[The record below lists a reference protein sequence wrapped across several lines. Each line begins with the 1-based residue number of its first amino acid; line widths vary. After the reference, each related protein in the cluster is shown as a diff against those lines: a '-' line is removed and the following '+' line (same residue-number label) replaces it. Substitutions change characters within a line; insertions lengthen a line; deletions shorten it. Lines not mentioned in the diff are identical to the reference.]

1 MTNKKISDK
10 VVQRLPKYYKYL
22 QELCLKGIKS
32 VSSNE
37 ISKSLHITA
46 SQVRQDLS
54 QFGGFGRQGFGYD
67 VEYLKDKMKE
77 ILGLTK
83 THTAIIVGG
92 GRIGQALANYKGFKK
107 ESVIVKAIFDI
118 ELTHVE
124 QIEGIEVL
132 HIDKLEKYV
141 KQNKID
147 VAIISVQKEQAELV
161 AKKTIDAGVKAIW
174 NFAPIDLY
182 FGKDVVCENINM
194 SESLMRLLYKS
205 KDLYD

>member
-10 VVQRLPKYYKYL
+10 VVQRLPKYYRYL
-22 QELCLKGIKS
+22 QELCLKGIKTI
-32 VSSNE
+32 SSNE

-67 VEYLKDKMKE
+67 VEYLKEKMKE

-107 ESVIVKAIFDI
+107 ESVIVKAIFDV
-118 ELTHVE
+118 ELSHVE
-124 QIEGIEVL
+124 KVDGIEVL
-132 HIDKLEKYV
+132 HISQMEEFV

-147 VAIISVQKEQAELV
+147 VAIISVQKEQAETV
-161 AKKTIDAGVKAIW
+161 AKKTISAGVKAIW

-182 FGKDVVCENINM
+182 FGEEVACENINM

-205 KDLYD
+205 KGLYD

>member
-1 MTNKKISDK
+1 MTNKKISNK
-10 VVQRLPKYYKYL
+10 VVQRLPKYYRYL
-22 QELCLKGIKS
+22 QELCQKGIKTI
-32 VSSNE
+32 SSNE
-37 ISKSLHITA
+37 ISKSLNITA
-46 SQVRQDLS
+46 SQVRQDLN

-83 THTAIIVGG
+83 THTAIIIGG

-107 ESVIVKAIFDI
+107 ESVIVKAIFDV

-124 QIEGIEVL
+124 KIDGIEVL
-132 HIDKLEKYV
+132 HIDEIESYV

-147 VAIISVQKEQAELV
+147 VAIISVQKEHAESI
-161 AKKTIDAGVKAIW
+161 AKRTIGAGVKAIW

-182 FGKDVVCENINM
+182 FGDDIACENINM
-194 SESLMRLLYKS
+194 SESLMRLLYNS
-205 KDLYD
+205 KKLNG